1 MMCTYLFFF
10 IILEQSLWKQPYAT
24 NDPDSPQQQQ
34 QQQQQQQK
42 DKGKKRKKEKK
53 RAMIHRIYNRL
64 YFFILGELC
73 FRPQDNLRH

>member
-34 QQQQQQQK
+34 QQQK
-42 DKGKKRKKEKK
+42 DKGKKEKRKKKG
-53 RAMIHRIYNRL
+53 HD
-64 YFFILGELC
+64 
-73 FRPQDNLRH
+73 PSHV

>member
-1 MMCTYLFFF
+1 MICTYLFFF

-24 NDPDSPQQQQ
+24 HDPDSPQQQQ
-34 QQQQQQQK
+34 QK
-42 DKGKKRKKEKK
+42 DKEKK
-53 RAMIHRIYNRL
+53 KAMIHRIYNRL